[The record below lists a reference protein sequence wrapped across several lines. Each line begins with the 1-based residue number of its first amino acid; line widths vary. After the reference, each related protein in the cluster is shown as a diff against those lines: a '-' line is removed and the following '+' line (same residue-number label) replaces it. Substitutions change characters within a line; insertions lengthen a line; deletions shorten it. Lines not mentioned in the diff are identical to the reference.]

1 MTTQKT
7 QYRLNAPLAV
17 AEVIDGEA
25 VIMNMDSGHY
35 FSARGLA
42 GVLWEWTIAG
52 HTAEAMAAVVVAKWP
67 VAGVDNAVASF
78 VESLAEHNLIVPV
91 TAAVTPTTDLDQDLL
106 NMPMYVAPTVD
117 VFTDMKDLLLLD
129 PIHDVGEAGWP
140 MPLQPTAAGT
150 V

>member
-1 MTTQKT
+1 MTQRLQ
-7 QYRLNAPLAV
+7 QYRLNVPLAV

-52 HTAEAMAAVVVAKWP
+52 HSVNAMSDVVATKWP
-67 VAGVDNAVASF
+67 VDGVAESVSSF
-78 VESLAEHNLIVPV
+78 VDALAAHDLIVLTSV
-91 TAAVTPTTDLDQDLL
+91 TTPSAPPDVAALNTPA
-106 NMPMYVAPTVD
+106 YVAPSLD
-117 VFTDMKDLLLLD
+117 VFTDMTDLLLLD

-140 MPLQPTAAGT
+140 MPLSPGAAGPT
-150 V
+150 